1 MSTFKETQAIVCGT
15 PREDGSSNWKMEK
28 LRVREIGENE
38 LVVRIVAS
46 GVCHTDLLAGSVP
59 SAKGG
64 RYPRVLGHEGESSR
78 TRFIYLF
85 LSSFLRVYI
94 DVKVIRSWYCR

>member
-1 MSTFKETQAIVCGT
+1 MSSFRETQAIVCGT

-28 LRVREIGENE
+28 LRLRGIGEKE

-59 SAKGG
+59 AAKGG
-64 RYPRVLGHEGESSR
+64 RYPRVLGHEGEKSR
-78 TRFIYLF
+78 IRFIYPF
-85 LSSFLRVYI
+85 LSGFLRAYI
-94 DVKVIRSWYCR
+94 DAKVIRGWYCR